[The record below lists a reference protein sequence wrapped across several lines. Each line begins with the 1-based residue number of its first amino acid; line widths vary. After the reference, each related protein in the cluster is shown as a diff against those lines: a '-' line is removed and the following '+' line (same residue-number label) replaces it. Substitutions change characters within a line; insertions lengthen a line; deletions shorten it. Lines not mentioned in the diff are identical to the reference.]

1 MGNIHVCPLNAW
13 NTASLIAVV
22 KTSSLSCVPL
32 AKNTRT
38 ASLTV
43 VTISTQRYVHQDLIV
58 IFRRIFLGEF
68 GKFFSAS
75 AKVLKVKSP
84 LYRTQYGEIFSFSY
98 LVIIIYNYVPVMFS
112 TIKTPISFASEQ
124 LKTSTYGK
132 RTNHF

>member
-1 MGNIHVCPLNAW
+1 MGNIHMCPLNAW
-13 NTASLIAVV
+13 NIASLIAVV

-68 GKFFSAS
+68 GKFFLRFGESLES
-75 AKVLKVKSP
+75 EKP
-84 LYRTQYGEIFSFSY
+84 LIPYTVRRNSLFFHTW
-98 LVIIIYNYVPVMFS
+98 L
-112 TIKTPISFASEQ
+112 
-124 LKTSTYGK
+124 
-132 RTNHF
+132 

>member
-1 MGNIHVCPLNAW
+1 MSAFPKIYLFPCRAEILLRLSWGNIHVCPLNAW

-43 VTISTQRYVHQDLIV
+43 VTISTQRYVQQDLIV

-68 GKFFSAS
+68 GKFF
-75 AKVLKVKSP
+75 L
-84 LYRTQYGEIFSFSY
+84 RFGESLESEKLLIPYTVRRNFLFFSY
-98 LVIIIYNYVPVMFS
+98 LVI
-112 TIKTPISFASEQ
+112 T
-124 LKTSTYGK
+124 
-132 RTNHF
+132 